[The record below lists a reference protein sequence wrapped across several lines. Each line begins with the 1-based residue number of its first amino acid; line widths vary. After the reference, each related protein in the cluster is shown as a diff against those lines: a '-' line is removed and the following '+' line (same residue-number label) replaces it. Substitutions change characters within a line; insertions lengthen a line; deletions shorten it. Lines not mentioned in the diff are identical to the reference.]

1 MLCQPLW
8 WLVLSLFLIVFF
20 FWCYFPKILDFPFQG
35 VLRELTSNLSS
46 FKASKPYLFRLS
58 FWLSFFLSFFPSE
71 LNSFLPSWKF
81 SQLLPF
87 MVLLSGFLEV
97 PSSCSWI
104 VTLQAIGSFLHHW
117 VIEKD
122 ISFLH
127 FLCFLVHFLS
137 CLNLILAVLH
147 DLRILNP
154 WHPLGTPA
162 QFFPLDS
169 LWFSN
174 LDRLSFF
181 LSSLRFMGSKAC
193 PFVGSRL

>member
-1 MLCQPLW
+1 MSTTLIIGPFLVSHSFLLLALFPQNPFADFPLW
-8 WLVLSLFLIVFF
+8 V
-20 FWCYFPKILDFPFQG
+20 
-35 VLRELTSNLSS
+35 VLREPTFNLSS

-58 FWLSFFLSFFPSE
+58 FWLSFFLSFVPSE
-71 LNSFLPSWKF
+71 LNPFLIGWKF

-122 ISFLH
+122 IFVLR

-137 CLNLILAVLH
+137 CLNIILTVLH
-147 DLRILNP
+147 DLRIPNP
-154 WHPLGTPA
+154 W
-162 QFFPLDS
+162 
-169 LWFSN
+169 
-174 LDRLSFF
+174 
-181 LSSLRFMGSKAC
+181 
-193 PFVGSRL
+193 